1 MQLAV
6 RIIRVAVAVHADQ
19 KDSQGGDREDKPGRN
34 HRRHKPC
41 AHAVVDDYGYE
52 AHDPS
57 ADPRARYSAG
67 QQCMAT
73 A

>member
-19 KDSQGGDREDKPGRN
+19 KDSQAGDREDKPGRN
-34 HRRHKPC
+34 HCRYKRC
-41 AHAVVDDYGYE
+41 AHAAVSDYGYE
-52 AHDPS
+52 ARDPS
-57 ADPRARYSAG
+57 ADPSARYAAG
-67 QQCMAT
+67 QQCLAT